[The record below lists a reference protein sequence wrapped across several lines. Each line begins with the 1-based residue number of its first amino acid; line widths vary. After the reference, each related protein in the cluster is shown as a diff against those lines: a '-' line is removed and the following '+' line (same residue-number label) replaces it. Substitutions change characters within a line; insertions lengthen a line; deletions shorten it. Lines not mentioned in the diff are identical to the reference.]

1 METPN
6 SLTEIEQRQR
16 RRVRVSI
23 VVSAV
28 ATAVLVIMGLLLVVF
43 AALPL
48 SDWRTWYLY
57 VILAVTIVI
66 AATLPM
72 AVARTVRGITEFL
85 RRLQP
90 RTVQAGWERL
100 IGPRVVFDNGLA
112 FPAIR
117 LRSPR
122 ADGVPLL
129 RLHRRRRIRSETEHR
144 RCDQM
149 GEVLSTATRD
159 GRHRDPEEGSA
170 REPNHP

>member
-1 METPN
+1 MWSPN
-6 SLTEIEQRQR
+6 SLTVIEQRQR

-72 AVARTVRGITEFL
+72 TVARTARGITEFL

-90 RTVQAGWERL
+90 RTVQPGWERL
-100 IGPRVVFDNGLA
+100 MAPRRDFDNGSAL
-112 FPAIR
+112 PAIR
-117 LRSPR
+117 LRTPP
-122 ADGVPLL
+122 ADVSHLL
-129 RLHRRRRIRSETEHR
+129 RL
-144 RCDQM
+144 
-149 GEVLSTATRD
+149 
-159 GRHRDPEEGSA
+159 A
-170 REPNHP
+170 RP

>member
-1 METPN
+1 MSQASYSLWWWEVLTSRESSTSISMETPN

-72 AVARTVRGITEFL
+72 AVARTVRGSL
-85 RRLQP
+85 
-90 RTVQAGWERL
+90 
-100 IGPRVVFDNGLA
+100 
-112 FPAIR
+112 
-117 LRSPR
+117 SSS
-122 ADGVPLL
+122 DGSN
-129 RLHRRRRIRSETEHR
+129 HA
-144 RCDQM
+144 RCRQ
-149 GEVLSTATRD
+149 G
-159 GRHRDPEEGSA
+159 GSA
-170 REPNHP
+170 